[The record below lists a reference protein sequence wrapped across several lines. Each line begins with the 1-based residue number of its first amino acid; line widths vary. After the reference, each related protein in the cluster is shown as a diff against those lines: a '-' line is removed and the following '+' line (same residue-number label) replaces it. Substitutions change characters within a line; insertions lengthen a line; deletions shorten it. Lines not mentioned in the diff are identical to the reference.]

1 MVGETYLSEEDVLK
15 ELKINRAQLEDLIR
29 TGKILPSYQDGVRK
43 FKASEIEK
51 LKSEK
56 IEETVVAPPPPP
68 PPEAPPPPPPTEEI
82 GSTRVIEPPKEAP
95 KLRVKRQ
102 APPKEKPEFLKGPK
116 PKKEE
121 KVVPVGKLPA
131 ILLLLSIIVLGLSL
145 WSLYFSWKEASLP
158 GFLATLV
165 KMVAGSGG

>member
-68 PPEAPPPPPPTEEI
+68 PPPPTEEI

-102 APPKEKPEFLKGPK
+102 EPPKEKPEFLKGPK

-145 WSLYFSWKEASLP
+145 WSLYFSWKAASLP